1 MIALNRRLVGSRSID
16 MRNAYRTPIKIGAT
30 TIMKRD
36 ANRLVAAVV
45 EPVAPGTNG
54 ISPTLC
60 RPPFNLICP
69 KEGLVTIPFGRPV
82 YKSAVT
88 RGLYMP
94 AISRRGFLG
103 AAAAVTGA
111 GVAGA
116 ALPAGDAQA
125 SPASP
130 RPHVKHPRHGD
141 IRDVRHVVI
150 LMQENRSFDHY
161 YGSLRGVRGFGDRS
175 TITLPGGL

>member
-1 MIALNRRLVGSRSID
+1 MS
-16 MRNAYRTPIKIGAT
+16 
-30 TIMKRD
+30 
-36 ANRLVAAVV
+36 
-45 EPVAPGTNG
+45 
-54 ISPTLC
+54 
-60 RPPFNLICP
+60 
-69 KEGLVTIPFGRPV
+69 
-82 YKSAVT
+82 
-88 RGLYMP
+88 

-130 RPHVKHPRHGD
+130 RPPVKHPRHGD

-161 YGSLRGVRGFGDRS
+161 FGTLKGVRGFGDRFPIPLQSGKSVWFQSDGTKEIPPYHLDS
-175 TITLPGGL
+175 TKNNALLVPDTPHSYSDMQAAWNQGKMGFWPKYKTQYSMGHYERADIPFQFALADAFTICDA